1 MQILINITFT
11 LALMFWPIMF
21 MMSPMMLDAP
31 GSENDRSHIS
41 VMMLVLCYPIGLF
54 ILLWIFGGNYFGFS
68 GFKLTFVSSLII
80 VSAFSLFG
88 YFGML
93 FNLHK
98 GISNSGYSVADNNV
112 YYSAKLIEGADS
124 QSFKFLD
131 NDDIYS
137 DTDYAIDRD
146 NLYYRGK
153 IVEDANIENLKKL
166 TIHRDTYWLNNTQVI
181 YDGRVLTKA
190 LPGNFSGFDD
200 YDGWTASDNEDHYIV
215 FSYGIALP
223 TVDKD
228 TFTPLN
234 DFMAKDRLHIF
245 EKNKQILTGADAATF
260 RLFEDH
266 NFASDKNHIYYL
278 ATKAPFSID
287 GADIDSFEI
296 LDRGYLKDKTS
307 VYKVHQYESIEKLP
321 LADARSFEATQYD
334 DANRSE
340 ARDINHYYYDGKI
353 VGDR

>member
-11 LALMFWPIMF
+11 FALIFWPIMF

-31 GSENDRSHIS
+31 GSENDRSHVS
-41 VMMLVLCYPIGLF
+41 MMMLVLCYPIVLF
-54 ILLWIFGGNYFGFS
+54 ILLWIFGGNYFGIS
-68 GFKLTFVSSLII
+68 GFKLTIISSLII

-88 YFGML
+88 YFGMF

-98 GISNSGYSVADNNV
+98 GISNSGYSVANNNA

-124 QSFKFLD
+124 QSFVPIG

-137 DTDYAIDRD
+137 DTDYAVDRD

-153 IVEDANIENLKKL
+153 IVEGAHTENLKKS

-181 YDGRVLTKA
+181 YDGKILTKA

-200 YDGWTASDNEDHYIV
+200 FNGWTASDNEDHYIV

-223 TVDKD
+223 AVDKN

-234 DFMAKDRLHIF
+234 DFIAKDKLQIF
-245 EKNKQILTGADAATF
+245 EKNKQILNDADASSF
-260 RLFEDH
+260 KLFEDH
-266 NFASDKNHIYYL
+266 NFARDKNHIYYL
-278 ATKAPFSID
+278 ATKIPFSID
-287 GADIDSFEI
+287 GADTDSFEI
-296 LDRGYLKDKTS
+296 LDRGYLKDKNS

-321 LADARSFEATQYD
+321 QADARSFEATQYD
-334 DANRSE
+334 DATRSE
-340 ARDINHYYYDGKI
+340 ARDTNHYYYDGKI